1 MSDGLRVWPLAS
13 VLDEGRR
20 IGTLAEA
27 SGVRARLLG
36 GCGMALHA
44 HREIPVPPRRT
55 YGDLDYLGRQ
65 PAERPVVGILG
76 SARITPDDPR
86 YTAGVLVGRRLAES
100 GFSVMTGGYGGSM
113 EAVSRGA
120 AEAGGEVIG
129 LPIRRWRNLEPNRWI
144 TRRIWVDSFVGR
156 LPVLASCVALVA
168 LDGGIGTLA
177 EVAVTWADRQTD
189 PTVTPP
195 LILVG
200 PAWRAILDAVENHL
214 VIGPRDLALARWIAG
229 PEEVAP
235 AVFDALGASTP
246 DGGPRG

>member
-1 MSDGLRVWPLAS
+1 MSA
-13 VLDEGRR
+13 GRP
-20 IGTLAEA
+20 
-27 SGVRARLLG
+27 S
-36 GCGMALHA
+36 
-44 HREIPVPPRRT
+44 RE
-55 YGDLDYLGRQ
+55 
-65 PAERPVVGILG
+65 PAERPIVGILC

-86 YTAGVLVGRRLAES
+86 YAGGVLVGRQLVEA

-129 LPIRRWRNLEPNRWI
+129 LPVRRWPNLEPNRWI
-144 TRRIWVDSFVGR
+144 TRSLWVDSFAGR
-156 LPVLASCVALVA
+156 LPLLASCVALVA

-200 PAWRAILDAVENHL
+200 PAWRAILDAVEKHL
-214 VIGPRDLALARWIAG
+214 VVGPQDLALARWIAG
-229 PEEVAP
+229 PEEVTP
-235 AVFDALGASTP
+235 AVFDALAASTP
-246 DGGPRG
+246 AGEPRG

>member
-1 MSDGLRVWPLAS
+1 MS
-13 VLDEGRR
+13 EGR
-20 IGTLAEA
+20 
-27 SGVRARLLG
+27 
-36 GCGMALHA
+36 
-44 HREIPVPPRRT
+44 P
-55 YGDLDYLGRQ
+55 GRK
-65 PAERPVVGILG
+65 PAERPIVGILG

-86 YTAGVLVGRRLAES
+86 YEAGVLVGRRLAES

-129 LPIRRWRNLEPNRWI
+129 LPVRRWPDLEPNRWI

-189 PTVTPP
+189 PNVTPP

-200 PAWRAILDAVENHL
+200 PAWRAILDAVEKHL

-235 AVFDALGASTP
+235 AVFDALAASTP
-246 DGGPRG
+246 GGEPRG